1 METPNNENFRDSIS
15 TINEEG
21 KRAWVFPKKP
31 SGKFYDYRKY
41 VSYFLLAFLF
51 ASPFIK
57 INGNQFLLFN
67 VLERRFNI
75 FGNPFWPQD
84 FHLFVV
90 SMIIGVIFITLFTVV
105 FGRIFCGWICPQTI
119 FMEMVFR
126 RIEYWIEG
134 DRGKQI
140 RLKKQPWTAEKI
152 RKRGL
157 KLVIF
162 LFISFLIS
170 NVFLAYLI
178 GSDRLLQYIIEGPGS
193 HLGTLIPLIIFTGL
207 FYFIFAW
214 FREQVCVIAC
224 PYGRLQG
231 VLLDTKSIVV
241 AYDHKRGEGEN
252 GRKKFRKNEDRAAL
266 GHGDCIDCLQCV
278 HVCPTGIDIRNGTQ
292 LECVNCTACI
302 DECDAIMEKINL
314 PTGLIRYASEDNIEN
329 KAEFKVTLRVK
340 AYIGVLTVLI
350 AVLISMLFMR
360 NDIEARVL
368 RLPGQLY
375 ERKDNNLI
383 SNVFTYKLVNKTTEG
398 IEDVSIKLMSHEGTV
413 KLVSTHDTFD
423 VPKQGIAEG
432 TLFIEINNSKL
443 TGDRNKIKI
452 GIYEGEKLI
461 ETTTANFLGPRSF
474 N

>member
-1 METPNNENFRDSIS
+1 MEAPENESFRDSIG

-31 SGKFYDYRKY
+31 SGKYYEKRKI

-51 ASPFIK
+51 AAPFVK
-57 INGNQFLLFN
+57 VNGNQFLMFN

-75 FGNPFWPQD
+75 FGFPFWPQD
-84 FHLFVV
+84 FHLFVI
-90 SMIIGVIFITLFTVV
+90 SMIIGVIFITFFTVG

-126 RIEYWIEG
+126 RIEYWIDG
-134 DRGKQI
+134 DRNKQ
-140 RLKKQPWTAEKI
+140 RKLDRQEWNAEKI
-152 RKRGL
+152 KKRL
-157 KLVIF
+157 FKWFVFLV
-162 LFISFLIS
+162 ISFLIA

-178 GSDRLLQYIIEGPGS
+178 GSDKLLKYIIDGPTE
-193 HLGTLIPLIIFTGL
+193 HLGTLFPLIIFTAV
-207 FYFIFAW
+207 FYFVFAW
-214 FREQVCVIAC
+214 FREQVCIIAC

-231 VLLDTKSIVV
+231 VLLDNKSIIV

-252 GRKKFRKNEDRAAL
+252 GRKKFRKNEDRNAL

-302 DECDAIMEKINL
+302 DECDHVMESINL
-314 PTGLIRYASEDNIEN
+314 PKGLIRYASEVEIE
-329 KAEFKVTLRVK
+329 KKEKFK
-340 AYIGVLTVLI
+340 LTARMKGYI
-350 AVLISMLFMR
+350 AVLIILIGVLSGMLLLR

-375 ERKDNNLI
+375 EHKEGDII
-383 SNVFTYKLVNKTTEG
+383 SNVFTYKLVNKTTKT
-398 IEDVSIKLMSHEGTV
+398 IENVNFKLRKYKGEI
-413 KLVSTHDTFD
+413 KLVSTNENFS
-423 VPKQGIAEG
+423 VPEQGLAEG
-432 TLFIEINNSKL
+432 TLFIEIDKSELKGDKNKL
-443 TGDRNKIKI
+443 MIEVYSGD
-452 GIYEGEKLI
+452 ELI
-461 ETTTANFLGPRSF
+461 ETTTVNFLGPRSY